1 MSHGAGGASEKP
13 EEPNLTPM
21 LDMVLQLVMFFMLV
35 ANFVMDEANVNV
47 KLPVAT
53 TAVSLDKSV
62 DDVIYLNINREGW
75 LLPTDGDRQ
84 ERKSP
89 ESIRQ
94 YLLGRYRNIVDSAE
108 SPEKGKEAAKK
119 TVVIIRGHQDAR
131 MDPVMT
137 IMETCR
143 RVGFEKVQLRAK
155 TKQGEG

>member
-1 MSHGAGGASEKP
+1 MSHGSGAGDKA

-47 KLPVAT
+47 VLPKAT

-62 DDVIYLNINREGW
+62 DDVIYLNIDKTGA
-75 LLPTDGDRQ
+75 LLPTDGDRLP
-84 ERKSP
+84 RRTP

-94 YLLGRYRNIVDSAE
+94 YLLGRYRNIVDAAPTQDE
-108 SPEKGKEAAKK
+108 GKKQAKA
-119 TVVIIRGHQDAR
+119 TVIIVRGHQEAR

-137 IMETCR
+137 VMETCK

-155 TKQGEG
+155 KEG